1 MQETQETLVFSLGR
15 KDTLAEDMET
25 HSSILAWK
33 VPRTEDPG
41 RQQTMGS
48 SQRGGR
54 DQATTTTNVI
64 DTVVKVMRNIILC

>member
-1 MQETQETLVFSLGR
+1 
-15 KDTLAEDMET
+15 MET

-64 DTVVKVMRNIILC
+64 DTVVKVMRNVILC